1 MVLVIITIGVD
12 GGGMETGGVTS
23 ERVVKVLETELL
35 LGNEV
40 GKILLL
46 LTETVGAMVVAVK
59 SVPDGLDNGCVEIAW
74 CLDFFFGL

>member
-12 GGGMETGGVTS
+12 GGGMETGGVTR
-23 ERVVKVLETELL
+23 ERVAEMVETELL

-46 LTETVGAMVVAVK
+46 STETLGAMVMAVK
-59 SVPDGLDNGCVEIAW
+59 SVPDGLDNGCVGIA
-74 CLDFFFGL
+74 